1 MCESLFCLEQGTL
14 DCNLITQQWLIV
26 EDACATLKPF
36 MFVPH
41 TFEGKNMSQ

>member
-1 MCESLFCLEQGTL
+1 MCESLFYLEQGTL
-14 DCNLITQQWLIV
+14 GCNLITQQWLI
-26 EDACATLKPF
+26 DACATLKPF